1 MVQQIPAPT
10 TTFTLSALLVAG
22 GGGGGYW
29 GGGGGGAGGVIYSVN
44 TIITPN
50 VQYTVTIGGGG
61 IGGTSSA
68 STAGGTSLNGS
79 STVFNN
85 LTAIGGGGGFGN
97 TGPSSYTTFQAAN
110 GGSGGGVGA
119 GSVATVGSGLQ
130 PSSTSGGFGNTGG
143 NSTTVSPYPGGAG
156 GGAGAAGGTGTG
168 STGGAGGIGITNALL
183 NLTQVGQLSGG
194 NYYVGGGG
202 GAAGTTQGATAGA
215 GGLGGGGAG
224 SASGAGTAGTV
235 NTGGGGGGPVN
246 GTSSGG
252 GAGGSGVA
260 ILASS
265 YVAAVSSLSGSPT
278 ITKSNNN
285 YIYTFNNNGYLTYTN
300 NTFLNYAASFNG
312 SSQYLTAPNSA
323 NLSLGSNNFTIEAWV
338 NFTDVTLNNNIFYI
352 NGNSG
357 SYAAICLYTQNSQIA
372 FLASQNGAYPW
383 TLQIGPVGP
392 TIVNNTWHHVAVT
405 RSSTS
410 IYVFVDGTL
419 VSGAPYSLTGSLYAG
434 TINNIGYQ
442 QQAGTFMKGY
452 ISNVRIMVGTAL
464 YTSNFT
470 PPTSHLTAVSST
482 QLLTCQDAA
491 FVDNST
497 NNFTITNNGGTTT
510 TYTTVP
516 FNY

>member
-1 MVQQIPAPT
+1 M
-10 TTFTLSALLVAG
+10 SALLVAG
-22 GGGGGYW
+22 GGGGGYF

-97 TGPSSYTTFQAAN
+97 TGSPSYTTFQAAN
-110 GGSGGGVGA
+110 GGSGGGVGV

-246 GTSSGG
+246 STSSGG
-252 GAGGSGVA
+252 GAGGSGVV
-260 ILASS
+260 ILASP
-265 YVAAVSSLSGSPT
+265 YVAVVSSLSGSPT

-285 YIYTFNNNGYLTYTN
+285 YIYKFTTTGALTYTN

-312 SSQYLTAPNSA
+312 SSQYLTAPSSTPL
-323 NLSLGSNNFTIEAWV
+323 NLSSATAWTIEGWFYWNGSNTSCTFINKDGAASISYPQYWIQLNGSGYIVGGIGKADLTNTIQQVTSNTLFTANSWTHIAWV
-338 NFTDVTLNNNIFYI
+338 LNSGTLTLYQ
-352 NGNSG
+352 NGNNVG
-357 SYAAICLYTQNSQIA
+357 SASKTVTMTDGGRPLY
-372 FLASQNGAYPW
+372 
-383 TLQIGPVGP
+383 
-392 TIVNNTWHHVAVT
+392 
-405 RSSTS
+405 
-410 IYVFVDGTL
+410 
-419 VSGAPYSLTGSLYAG
+419 
-434 TINNIGYQ
+434 IGYQ
-442 QQAGTFMKGY
+442 QGQAAGAYYSGY
-452 ISNVRIMVGTAL
+452 ISNARITNTAL

-470 PPTSHLTAVSST
+470 PSTTHLTAVSGT
-482 QLLTCQDAA
+482 QLLTCQDNAL
-491 FVDNST
+491 VDNST
-497 NNFTITNNGGTTT
+497 NNFAITNNNSVTT